1 MKWTGYWSG
10 KIEKAITLWWKL
22 SLRNWWPGTPGLM
35 GNSTRRQK
43 LAGARAPAGGIYP
56 FHLSI
61 ITLFS
66 IKQRHCFQALPITS
80 PELRVVH
87 TGTGRSFSE
96 ASFQE
101 HRDTVL
107 WCYTLGWLLLRNLW
121 GPVLQG
127 ESKGIQSAR
136 ARAGSHG
143 THLTSSSHKKGTQ
156 RDNTKQ
162 ERFLA
167 VSLPS
172 LKLYSW
178 Y

>member
-1 MKWTGYWSG
+1 MNWLLIRENWKGNHPVVKTFSPELVAGDARFDGKFHTETKAGWSPCTGGRNLPIS
-10 KIEKAITLWWKL
+10 
-22 SLRNWWPGTPGLM
+22 SLDHHSLLN
-35 GNSTRRQK
+35 
-43 LAGARAPAGGIYP
+43 
-56 FHLSI
+56 
-61 ITLFS
+61 
-66 IKQRHCFQALPITS
+66 QRHCFQALPITS